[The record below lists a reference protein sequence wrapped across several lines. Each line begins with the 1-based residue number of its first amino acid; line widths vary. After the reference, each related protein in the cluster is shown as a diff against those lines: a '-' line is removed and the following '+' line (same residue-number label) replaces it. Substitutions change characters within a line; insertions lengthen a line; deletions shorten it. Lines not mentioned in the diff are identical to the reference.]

1 MDRGEEIIGL
11 NGAAAVLDV
20 QPETVR
26 RFAEEGRLR
35 SEREETAITSSGCE
49 DVLGLARELGAES
62 AEEEIFE
69 GEVMGD
75 EPSGNSRLPAVPFER
90 YERLLQQGQDYKT
103 RLEERTRQIEE
114 IRQERDAARME
125 IDRLWSEI
133 ERLNLVE
140 FQRELQEKTISTL
153 EEEKTT
159 LAGRARTPPQGTD
172 GPHGREVGP
181 LRRPRPPRSRAERP
195 EEPRLLGPPLRRLKN
210 TNWERIGND
219 IQGLLKAWAT
229 VLAAILAAILLSYS
243 RLYAPGGS
251 AGVPSCS
258 GKVVLD
264 AGHGGPDSGA
274 VKETHVRPHY
284 REGTDPGRRKEAQ
297 RPPRMTATRCA

>member
-20 QPETVR
+20 EPEAVR
-26 RFAEEGRLR
+26 RYAEEGRLR
-35 SEREETAITSSGCE
+35 PEQGDSGDFAFRLQ

-69 GEVMGD
+69 GEVMG
-75 EPSGNSRLPAVPFER
+75 EERSGNSRLPAVPFER

-114 IRQERDAARME
+114 VRQERDAARME

-153 EEEKTT
+153 EEDKTK
-159 LAGRARTPPQGTD
+159 L
-172 GPHGREVGP
+172 E
-181 LRRPRPPRSRAERP
+181 AER
-195 EEPRLLGPPLRRLKN
+195 ERLLQQQMSLTEEKSALSEDRVRLEAELNALKN
-210 TNWERIGND
+210 RGFW
-219 IQGLLKAWAT
+219 
-229 VLAAILAAILLSYS
+229 S
-243 RLYAPGGS
+243 RLFGN
-251 AGVPSCS
+251 
-258 GKVVLD
+258 
-264 AGHGGPDSGA
+264 
-274 VKETHVRPHY
+274 
-284 REGTDPGRRKEAQ
+284 
-297 RPPRMTATRCA
+297 

>member
-20 QPETVR
+20 PPETVR
-26 RFAEEGRLR
+26 RFAQEGRLR
-35 SEREETAITSSGCE
+35 PEGGEEEGGYVFQLE

-153 EEEKTT
+153 EEEKAT
-159 LAGRARTPPQGTD
+159 LQ
-172 GPHGREVGP
+172 
-181 LRRPRPPRSRAERP
+181 AER
-195 EEPRLLGPPLRRLKN
+195 ERLLKDQMNLTEEKSALSEDRVRLEAELNAMKN
-210 TNWERIGND
+210 RGF
-219 IQGLLKAWAT
+219 WA
-229 VLAAILAAILLSYS
+229 
-243 RLYAPGGS
+243 RLFGG
-251 AGVPSCS
+251 
-258 GKVVLD
+258 
-264 AGHGGPDSGA
+264 
-274 VKETHVRPHY
+274 
-284 REGTDPGRRKEAQ
+284 
-297 RPPRMTATRCA
+297 

>member
-20 QPETVR
+20 PPESVR
-26 RFAEEGRLR
+26 RFAQDGRLR
-35 SEREETAITSSGCE
+35 STGEGEYFFLLE

-75 EPSGNSRLPAVPFER
+75 ESAGNSRLPAVPFER

-153 EEEKTT
+153 EEERAT
-159 LAGRARTPPQGTD
+159 LQ
-172 GPHGREVGP
+172 
-181 LRRPRPPRSRAERP
+181 AER
-195 EEPRLLGPPLRRLKN
+195 ERLLREQMNLTEEKSALSEDRVRLEAELNAMKN
-210 TNWERIGND
+210 RGF
-219 IQGLLKAWAT
+219 WA
-229 VLAAILAAILLSYS
+229 
-243 RLYAPGGS
+243 RLFGG
-251 AGVPSCS
+251 
-258 GKVVLD
+258 
-264 AGHGGPDSGA
+264 
-274 VKETHVRPHY
+274 
-284 REGTDPGRRKEAQ
+284 
-297 RPPRMTATRCA
+297 

>member
-11 NGAAAVLDV
+11 NGAAAVLNV
-20 QPETVR
+20 PPESVR
-26 RFAEEGRLR
+26 RFVQEGRLR
-35 SEREETAITSSGCE
+35 SEGEEEGGYAFHLE

-62 AEEEIFE
+62 AEEQIFE

-75 EPSGNSRLPAVPFER
+75 ESAGNSRLPAVPFER

-153 EEEKTT
+153 EEERAT
-159 LAGRARTPPQGTD
+159 LQGE
-172 GPHGREVGP
+172 RE
-181 LRRPRPPRSRAERP
+181 
-195 EEPRLLGPPLRRLKN
+195 RLLKEQMNLTEEKSALSEDRVRLEAELNAMKN
-210 TNWERIGND
+210 RGF
-219 IQGLLKAWAT
+219 WA
-229 VLAAILAAILLSYS
+229 
-243 RLYAPGGS
+243 RLFGG
-251 AGVPSCS
+251 
-258 GKVVLD
+258 
-264 AGHGGPDSGA
+264 
-274 VKETHVRPHY
+274 
-284 REGTDPGRRKEAQ
+284 
-297 RPPRMTATRCA
+297 

>member
-1 MDRGEEIIGL
+1 MDRGQEIIGL

-20 QPETVR
+20 PPETVR
-26 RFAEEGRLR
+26 RFAQEVRLRREGEEEGEYIFHL
-35 SEREETAITSSGCE
+35 E

-75 EPSGNSRLPAVPFER
+75 ESAGHSRLPAVPFER

-125 IDRLWSEI
+125 I

-153 EEEKTT
+153 EGEKATLQAERERLLKEQMDLTEEKSA
-159 LAGRARTPPQGTD
+159 LSEDRVRL
-172 GPHGREVGP
+172 E
-181 LRRPRPPRSRAERP
+181 AE
-195 EEPRLLGPPLRRLKN
+195 LNAMKN
-210 TNWERIGND
+210 RGFW
-219 IQGLLKAWAT
+219 
-229 VLAAILAAILLSYS
+229 S
-243 RLYAPGGS
+243 RLFGG
-251 AGVPSCS
+251 
-258 GKVVLD
+258 
-264 AGHGGPDSGA
+264 
-274 VKETHVRPHY
+274 
-284 REGTDPGRRKEAQ
+284 
-297 RPPRMTATRCA
+297 

>member
-20 QPETVR
+20 EPEAVR
-26 RFAEEGRLR
+26 RLSEQGRLR
-35 SEREETAITSSGCE
+35 SESGE
-49 DVLGLARELGAES
+49 NGVYAFRLQDVLGLARELGAES

-69 GEVMGD
+69 GEVMGE

-153 EEEKTT
+153 EEDKTK
-159 LAGRARTPPQGTD
+159 L
-172 GPHGREVGP
+172 E
-181 LRRPRPPRSRAERP
+181 AER
-195 EEPRLLGPPLRRLKN
+195 ERLLKEQISLTEEKSALSEDRVRLEAELNTMKN
-210 TNWERIGND
+210 RGF
-219 IQGLLKAWAT
+219 WA
-229 VLAAILAAILLSYS
+229 
-243 RLYAPGGS
+243 RLFGG
-251 AGVPSCS
+251 
-258 GKVVLD
+258 
-264 AGHGGPDSGA
+264 
-274 VKETHVRPHY
+274 
-284 REGTDPGRRKEAQ
+284 
-297 RPPRMTATRCA
+297 